1 MKLIVQKYGGSS
13 LADSERLNNVAK
25 RIYNKVEEGLKV
37 LVVVSA
43 RGETTNRL
51 IALAKETV
59 KNPDPRELDM
69 LLATGE
75 QISASLLS
83 MILNDRGIKSKSLN
97 AFQLGF
103 LTTSDYNEAQIKA
116 INKEAIYKDLANN
129 DVLVITGFQGVTEE
143 GDLTTLGRGGSDTSA
158 VALAASLNVK
168 CEIYSNFA
176 GIYTV
181 DPKIYPQSKK
191 LKYVTYDEMLEMA
204 ALGAKVLHSRS
215 VEIAKKFNVEL
226 YCASSF
232 SDEEGSYVVD
242 NYSEYIEEPVVT
254 GLSVDENQTQVTILN
269 LPSDHFFINK
279 IFEIAANKNLNI
291 DMISIIKNNND
302 KTDISFSIVDSV
314 IDNFRDL
321 LSELLE
327 NHQENFIDFKNDLV
341 KISVV
346 GIGMRKAKGVASRFF
361 KAIEGIPILLV
372 TTSEIKISCLIPKQ
386 YKQKAVESLAKEFD
400 L

>member
-1 MKLIVQKYGGSS
+1 MKLMVQKYGGTS
-13 LADSERLNNVAK
+13 LADTERLSNVAK
-25 RIYNKVEEGLKV
+25 RIYNKVEEGFKV
-37 LVVVSA
+37 LTVVSA

-51 IALAKETV
+51 MTLAKETV
-59 KNPDPRELDM
+59 KNPEPRELDM

-83 MILNDRGIKSKSLN
+83 MILNDKGIKSKSLN
-97 AFQLGF
+97 AFQLGL

-116 INKEAIYKDLANN
+116 INKEVIYKNLANN
-129 DVLVITGFQGVTEE
+129 DVLVITGFQGITEE

-204 ALGAKVLHSRS
+204 ALGAKVLHPRS

-242 NYSEYIEEPVVT
+242 NYNEYIEEPVVT
-254 GLSVDENQTQVTILN
+254 GLSVDENQIQVTIFN
-269 LPSDHFFINK
+269 LPTDHFFINK

-291 DMISIIKNNND
+291 DMISIIKND
-302 KTDISFSIVDSV
+302 EKADISFSIVDSV
-314 IDNFRDL
+314 IDNFR
-321 LSELLE
+321 ELLGE
-327 NHQENFIDFKNDLV
+327 SLKNYHENFIDFKNDLV

-346 GIGMRKAKGVASRFF
+346 GIGMKKARGVASRFF
-361 KAIEGIPILLV
+361 KAIEDTPIFLV

-386 YKQKAVESLAKEFD
+386 YKQKAVENIAKEFD

>member
-13 LADSERLNNVAK
+13 LGDSERLNNVAK
-25 RIYNKVEEGLKV
+25 RICNKVEEGFKV

-59 KNPDPRELDM
+59 KNPEPRELDM

-83 MILNDRGIKSKSLN
+83 MMLNDRGIKSKSMN
-97 AFQLGF
+97 AFQLGL

-116 INKEAIYKDLANN
+116 INKETIHKNLTNN

-181 DPKIYPQSKK
+181 DPKIYPQAKK

-204 ALGAKVLHSRS
+204 ALGAKVLHPRS

-242 NYSEYIEEPVVT
+242 NYNEYIEEPVLT
-254 GLSVDENQTQVTILN
+254 GLSVDENQIQVTIFN
-269 LPSDHFFINK
+269 LPTGHFFINK

-291 DMISIIKNNND
+291 DMISIIKNNE
-302 KTDISFSIVDSV
+302 KVDISFSIVDSV
-314 IDNFRDL
+314 IDNFR
-321 LSELLE
+321 ELLNE
-327 NHQENFIDFKNDLV
+327 SLKNYQENFIDFKNDLV

-346 GIGMRKAKGVASRFF
+346 GIGMKKARGVASRFF
-361 KAIEGIPILLV
+361 KAIEDIPIFLV
-372 TTSEIKISCLIPKQ
+372 TTSEIKISCLIPKE

>member
-13 LADSERLNNVAK
+13 LGDSERLNNVAK
-25 RIYNKVEEGLKV
+25 RICNKVEEGFKV

-59 KNPDPRELDM
+59 KNPEPRELDM

-83 MILNDRGIKSKSLN
+83 MMLNDRGIKSKSMN
-97 AFQLGF
+97 AFQLGL

-116 INKEAIYKDLANN
+116 INKETIHKNLTNN

-181 DPKIYPQSKK
+181 DPKIYPQAKK

-204 ALGAKVLHSRS
+204 ALGAKVLHPRS

-242 NYSEYIEEPVVT
+242 NYNEYIEEPVLT
-254 GLSVDENQTQVTILN
+254 GLSVDENQIQVTIFN
-269 LPSDHFFINK
+269 LPTGHFFINK

-291 DMISIIKNNND
+291 DMISIIKNNE
-302 KTDISFSIVDSV
+302 KVDISFSIVDSI
-314 IDNFRDL
+314 IDNFREL
-321 LSELLE
+321 LSESLK
-327 NHQENFIDFKNDLV
+327 NHQENFVDFKNDLV

-346 GIGMRKAKGVASRFF
+346 GIGMKKARGVASRFF
-361 KAIEGIPILLV
+361 KAIEDIPIFLV
-372 TTSEIKISCLIPKQ
+372 TTSEIKISCLIPKE
-386 YKQKAVESLAKEFD
+386 YKQKAVESLAKEFG

>member
-1 MKLIVQKYGGSS
+1 MKLMVQKYGGTS
-13 LADSERLNNVAK
+13 LADTERLSNVAK
-25 RIYNKVEEGLKV
+25 RIYNKVEEGFKV
-37 LVVVSA
+37 LTVVSA

-51 IALAKETV
+51 MTLAKETV
-59 KNPDPRELDM
+59 KNPEPRELDM

-83 MILNDRGIKSKSLN
+83 MILNDKGIRSKSLN
-97 AFQLGF
+97 AFQLGL

-116 INKEAIYKDLANN
+116 INKEAIYKNLANN

-204 ALGAKVLHSRS
+204 ALGAKVLHPRS

-242 NYSEYIEEPVVT
+242 NYNEYIEEPVVT
-254 GLSVDENQTQVTILN
+254 GLSVDENQIQVTIFN
-269 LPSDHFFINK
+269 LPTDHFFINK

-291 DMISIIKNNND
+291 DMISIIKND
-302 KTDISFSIVDSV
+302 EKADISFSIVDSV
-314 IDNFRDL
+314 IDNFR
-321 LSELLE
+321 ELLGE
-327 NHQENFIDFKNDLV
+327 SLKNYHENFIDFKNDLV

-346 GIGMRKAKGVASRFF
+346 GIGMKKARGVASRFF
-361 KAIEGIPILLV
+361 KAIEDTPIFLV

-386 YKQKAVESLAKEFD
+386 YKQKAVENIAKEFD

>member
-1 MKLIVQKYGGSS
+1 MQLIVQKYGGSS

-25 RIYNKVEEGLKV
+25 RICNKVDEGFKV

-59 KNPDPRELDM
+59 KNPNPRELDM

-83 MILNDRGIKSKSLN
+83 MILNDRGVRSKSMN
-97 AFQLGF
+97 AFQLGL
-103 LTTSDYNEAQIKA
+103 LTTSDYNEAQIRA
-116 INKEAIYKDLANN
+116 INKEVIHKNLANN
-129 DVLVITGFQGVTEE
+129 DVLVITGFQGITEE

-158 VALAASLNVK
+158 VALAASLKVK

-176 GIYTV
+176 GIYTI
-181 DPKIYPQSKK
+181 DPKIYPNAKK

-204 ALGAKVLHSRS
+204 ALGAKVLHPRS

-242 NYSEYIEEPVVT
+242 NYNEYLEEPVVT
-254 GLSVDENQTQVTILN
+254 GLSVAENQTQVTILN
-269 LPSDHFFINK
+269 LPTDHFFINK

-291 DMISIIKNNND
+291 DMISIIKNNE
-302 KTDISFSIVDSV
+302 KADISFSIVDSV
-314 IDNFRDL
+314 IDNFREV
-321 LSELLE
+321 LSDSLK
-327 NHQENFIDFKNDLV
+327 NDHENFIDFKNDLV

-346 GIGMRKAKGVASRFF
+346 GIGMRKARGVASRFF
-361 KAIEGIPILLV
+361 KAIEDIPIFLV
-372 TTSEIKISCLIPKQ
+372 TTSEIKISCLIPKE
-386 YKQKAVESLAKEFD
+386 YNQKAVENIAKEFD

>member
-1 MKLIVQKYGGSS
+1 VKLIVQKYGGTS
-13 LADSERLNNVAK
+13 LADTERLSNVAK
-25 RIYNKVEEGLKV
+25 RIYNKVEEGFKV
-37 LVVVSA
+37 LTVVSA

-51 IALAKETV
+51 MTLAKETV
-59 KNPDPRELDM
+59 KNPEPRELDM

-83 MILNDRGIKSKSLN
+83 MILNDKGIKSKSLN
-97 AFQLGF
+97 AFQLGL

-116 INKEAIYKDLANN
+116 INKEVIYKNLANN
-129 DVLVITGFQGVTEE
+129 DVLVITGFQGITEE

-204 ALGAKVLHSRS
+204 ALGAKVLHPRS

-242 NYSEYIEEPVVT
+242 NYNEYIEEPVVT
-254 GLSVDENQTQVTILN
+254 GLSVDENQIQVTIFN
-269 LPSDHFFINK
+269 LPTDHFFINK
-279 IFEIAANKNLNI
+279 IFEIAASKNLNI
-291 DMISIIKNNND
+291 DMISIIKND
-302 KTDISFSIVDSV
+302 EKADISFSIVDSV
-314 IDNFRDL
+314 IDNFR
-321 LSELLE
+321 ELLGE
-327 NHQENFIDFKNDLV
+327 SLKNYHENFIDFKNDLV

-346 GIGMRKAKGVASRFF
+346 GIGMKKARGVASRFF
-361 KAIEGIPILLV
+361 KAIEDTPIFLV

-386 YKQKAVESLAKEFD
+386 YKQKAVENIAKEFD

>member
-13 LADSERLNNVAK
+13 LADSERLDNVAK
-25 RIYNKVEEGLKV
+25 RIYKKVEEGVKV
-37 LVVVSA
+37 LAVVSA

-83 MILNDRGIKSKSLN
+83 MILNDRGIKSKSMN
-97 AFQLGF
+97 AFQLRL

-116 INKEAIYKDLANN
+116 INKETIHKNLTNN

-181 DPKIYPQSKK
+181 DPKIYPQAKK

-204 ALGAKVLHSRS
+204 ALGAKVLHPRS
-215 VEIAKKFNVEL
+215 VEIAKKFNVKL

-242 NYSEYIEEPVVT
+242 NYNEYIEEPVVT
-254 GLSVDENQTQVTILN
+254 GLSVDENQTQVTIFN
-269 LPSDHFFINK
+269 LPTGHFFINK

-291 DMISIIKNNND
+291 DMISIIKNNE
-302 KTDISFSIVDSV
+302 KVDISFSIVDSV
-314 IDNFRDL
+314 IDNFR
-321 LSELLE
+321 ELLNE
-327 NHQENFIDFKNDLV
+327 SIKNYQENFIDFKNDLV

-346 GIGMRKAKGVASRFF
+346 GIGMKKARGVASRFF
-361 KAIEGIPILLV
+361 KAIEDIPIFLV
-372 TTSEIKISCLIPKQ
+372 TTSEIKISCLIPKE